1 MECFKHICSLRS
13 DEMPNYAYLPRL
25 FCSLFLRYGFEYD
38 YVFDRITI
46 KFLEQL
52 ERNEKPG
59 DG

>member
-1 MECFKHICSLRS
+1 MEYFKHICSLGS
-13 DEMPNYAYLPRL
+13 DEMPNYAYLRCL
-25 FCSLFLRYGFEYD
+25 FCNLFLRNGFEYD
-38 YVFDRITI
+38 SVFDWITL